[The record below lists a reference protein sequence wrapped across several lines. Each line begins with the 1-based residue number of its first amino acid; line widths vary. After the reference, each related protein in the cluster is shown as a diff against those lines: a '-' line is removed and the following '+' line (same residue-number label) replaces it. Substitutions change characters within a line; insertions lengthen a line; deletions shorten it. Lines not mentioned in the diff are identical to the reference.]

1 MRRTKA
7 KRAECAR
14 RNFIRRLVLCTLGLP
29 IVACSNRTSPSAPQE
44 MSTMATAAAATTS
57 VPAEIPRTVP
67 IRDWLGFGDGCSA
80 GHDGLLIDLGGNQQP
95 LSRARGTASSPAEM
109 KHVEQEGASW
119 SRITGREL
127 IVPFRLTNR
136 EDLGKPQVSES
147 PEPSTNWNRPVP
159 SAAPSSLPRTPKR
172 PPSELGEYLVEVRAR
187 GGAAKGFS
195 AVLNGKNV
203 GAAGLGHNEIRTLR
217 IRSRLAPEP
226 GKNEI
231 ALRFF
236 GQMKAADT
244 AADIDWIRIGAW
256 RTESSSPPTWS
267 NLLSTVDVAKEKKR
281 AVLLRAQS
289 FFGCVVPLEQAV
301 QLRASVAVTGAD
313 DAIID
318 IASYRDGAARTV
330 LYTSTLA
337 NGKPWTNV
345 DLRLDSSEQ
354 ATEVRFETRA
364 ELPKNARI
372 LIGEPAVFPVEGNAP
387 GKGTE
392 QVADKTVAKEQAQGG
407 GNSGAGGSA
416 VRPLKFRN
424 VVLVVL
430 GSIDLKRTSVAG
442 GDLEMPILGSIASNA
457 LIFDEAR
464 ATSSTASGNL
474 ASMLSG
480 VPGRTTGMR
489 SPLLRVPKD
498 LSWIPSIIRQAKLQT
513 AMFTGNPLTFRP
525 FGFDR
530 DFAQF
535 LMFEPQETP
544 ASKPMQ
550 AASDW
555 ILKNKQDRFFVVV
568 HARGGHFPWDATR
581 EQLKEMPP
589 ARYSGLIDPSQIGTL
604 MLRMRKQRNPRLS
617 EADRVRFT
625 ALYNHV
631 VRSHDSALGD
641 FITSLRN
648 AGLEDDT
655 LLLIASD
662 SGATLEDPIP
672 FLKESRS
679 ADATRLLLVARP
691 GNQLQA
697 AARVTLPVAAEDVA
711 STVLTALGLAL
722 PSNMPNRSLTGAVDG
737 SLQVG
742 SRLRSIAYADS
753 TTYLVG
759 SSAIELRGGTARL
772 CHLRSDP
779 TCSLD
784 QSASHPIAFFDALA
798 RARRLEQEPVLPG
811 TSVTLDFNLG
821 NALSSWGLLEGSK
834 P

>member
-1 MRRTKA
+1 M
-7 KRAECAR
+7 
-14 RNFIRRLVLCTLGLP
+14 P
-29 IVACSNRTSPSAPQE
+29 IS
-44 MSTMATAAAATTS
+44 ATAASTITS
-57 VPAEIPRTVP
+57 VAAEVPRAAP
-67 IRDWLGFGDGCSA
+67 IRDWLAFGDGCSA
-80 GHDGLLIDLGGNQQP
+80 GHDGLLIDLGRNQQP

-109 KHVEQEGASW
+109 KYVEQEGASW
-119 SRITGREL
+119 SRIAGREL
-127 IVPFRLTNR
+127 IVPFRLTTR
-136 EDLGKPQVSES
+136 DDLGKPQVSES
-147 PEPSTNWNRPVP
+147 PEASTNWNRQVP
-159 SAAPSSLPRTPKR
+159 SESPSSPPRNQKR
-172 PPSELGEYLVEVRAR
+172 PPSEPGEYLVEVRAR

-203 GAAGLGHNEIRTLR
+203 GAASLSHNEVRTLR
-217 IRSRLAPEP
+217 IRSRLAPES
-226 GKNEI
+226 GKNEL

-256 RTESSSPPTWS
+256 RTESSSPPTWA
-267 NLLSTVDVAKEKKR
+267 NLLSTVEVAKEKKR

-330 LYTSTLA
+330 LYTAALA
-337 NGKPWTNV
+337 NGKPWTKV

-372 LIGEPAVFPVEGNAP
+372 LIGEPAVFPVEGSAL
-387 GKGTE
+387 GKGSE
-392 QVADKTVAKEQAQGG
+392 KVADKNTAKDLVQSA
-407 GNSGAGGSA
+407 GNSGGGSA
-416 VRPLKFRN
+416 FRAPKFRN

-457 LIFDEAR
+457 LIFEEAR

-498 LSWIPSIIRQAKLQT
+498 LPWIASIIRQAKLQT
-513 AMFTGNPLTFRP
+513 AMFTGNPLTFKP

-589 ARYSGLIDPSQIGTL
+589 ARYSGLIDPSHIGAL

-631 VRSHDSALGD
+631 VRSHDTALGE
-641 FITSLRN
+641 FIASLRN

-662 SGATLEDPIP
+662 SGAMLEDPIP
-672 FLKESRS
+672 FLKDSRS

-697 AARVTLPVAAEDVA
+697 AARVTHPVAAEDVA
-711 STVLTALGLAL
+711 STVLTALGLDL

-742 SRLRSIAYADS
+742 SRLRSVAYADS

-759 SSAIELRGGTARL
+759 SNAIELRGGTARL

-784 QSASHPIAFFDALA
+784 QSASHPIAFFDALT